1 MAKKRR
7 VLVTGVARWWGAL
20 VVQRLVEDPD
30 VAEVIGIDIREPRHD
45 LGRADY
51 LKLDIRHSLIG
62 KLVRAVGI
70 DTVVHTLTRIDSF
83 DMDPAR
89 AHEMNVIGTLNLL
102 AGCAGTGSPVRRFV
116 LKSSG
121 HVYGSRF
128 DLPTGLREDHRLDS
142 NSRHQFVR
150 DIVEVESYVS
160 DFAVR
165 NPNITILA
173 LRFSNSLNADEPQPL
188 ARYLDLEVV
197 PTVIGYDPPI
207 QLIHRD
213 DCIEAMVMATKRG
226 PGGAYNI
233 APAATSPTATPTST
247 RRSSRISST
256 AGRSHQRT
264 ETARS
269 KASLPRRRLRLNLAA
284 TPVDDKHL
292 TVHVAS
298 GIRGQEQDG
307 RGHLVRD
314 SDPTHR
320 VLGQDAVEDRLVGPE
335 RFGEAGLDHSGG
347 DRVDP
352 DFPAGLSRQLPGE
365 HDDPCLGDVVDPQAD
380 ARPQAA
386 DAGDV
391 DDRAAVGLH
400 PRFID
405 QLGQH
410 EDAAE
415 VDLER
420 LVPCRQLGAKD
431 RPHVRV
437 GGRVVDQDVDP
448 GEALHDL
455 LDEALQLLGAA
466 GMGRDRGRLVGV
478 LRVDPLGFDVEV
490 RLLPAR
496 QHDLGPV
503 FGEDLRDRAPDA
515 AACSGHERDSPG
527 QIEKGARGHD

>member
-7 VLVTGVARWWGAL
+7 ILVTGVARWWGAL

-30 VAEVIGIDIREPRHD
+30 VAEVIGIDIREPRYD

-102 AGCAGTGSPVRRFV
+102 AGCAGEGSPVRRFI

-142 NSRHQFVR
+142 NSKHQFVR

-173 LRFSNSLNADEPQPL
+173 LRFSNSLNPQEPQPL

-213 DCIEAMVMATKRG
+213 DCIAAMVLATKRG

-233 APAATSPTATPTST
+233 AAPGAEPLSSLLDSAGKLHAPLLPPLGLGLAALAFRQSGIAFLSPQLLDLLRWGRTL
-247 RRSSRISST
+247 ST
-256 AGRSHQRT
+256 AKA
-264 ETARS
+264 ARELGFR
-269 KASLPRRRLRLNLAA
+269 A
-284 TPVDDKHL
+284 
-292 TVHVAS
+292 
-298 GIRGQEQDG
+298 
-307 RGHLVRD
+307 VRD
-314 SDPTHR
+314 TRSAFEDFIQQRR
-320 VLGQDAVEDRLVGPE
+320 VLRYEPDRHAYQYEKELED
-335 RFGEAGLDHSGG
+335 FIH
-347 DRVDP
+347 
-352 DFPAGLSRQLPGE
+352 SRQLASANGE
-365 HDDPCLGDVVDPQAD
+365 GETNGALAEASDEG
-380 ARPQAA
+380 AA
-386 DAGDV
+386 KPH
-391 DDRAAVGLH
+391 RRH
-400 PRFID
+400 PR
-405 QLGQH
+405 
-410 EDAAE
+410 
-415 VDLER
+415 
-420 LVPCRQLGAKD
+420 PRQ
-431 RPHVRV
+431 
-437 GGRVVDQDVDP
+437 
-448 GEALHDL
+448 
-455 LDEALQLLGAA
+455 
-466 GMGRDRGRLVGV
+466 
-478 LRVDPLGFDVEV
+478 
-490 RLLPAR
+490 
-496 QHDLGPV
+496 
-503 FGEDLRDRAPDA
+503 AP
-515 AACSGHERDSPG
+515 R
-527 QIEKGARGHD
+527 R